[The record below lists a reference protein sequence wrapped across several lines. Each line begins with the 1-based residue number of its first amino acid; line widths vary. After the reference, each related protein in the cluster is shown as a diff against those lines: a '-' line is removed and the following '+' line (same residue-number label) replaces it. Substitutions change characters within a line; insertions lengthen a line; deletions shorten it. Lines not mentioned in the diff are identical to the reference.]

1 MAASFRL
8 AVAVLRDA
16 LTRAVAGLTEMEA
29 RILYSAGDEISVT
42 WLIPILALTTP
53 HWALNDTR
61 TPFYRIPRS
70 VPSVLGFLVL
80 GLHNFGRR
88 VLS

>member
-1 MAASFRL
+1 MTEKVGGEPGGVVGRVGTWTTSLELTNLTVAA
-8 AVAVLRDA
+8 D
-16 LTRAVAGLTEMEA
+16 
-29 RILYSAGDEISVT
+29 
-42 WLIPILALTTP
+42 PLTTP